1 MARGV
6 TKNLLQNKINL
17 FINNINKMANYVDN
31 ATNRRL
37 GRVGMAKPSGKCI
50 TWDTS
55 KKKDKSKL
63 KALLLKSREQT
74 ARLKKKSKKEDIVE
88 IKNIKKVKRKKEKAK
103 KPKKEKPTPKVVVEE
118 PTPRRSER
126 IAKRKL

>member
-1 MARGV
+1 MG
-6 TKNLLQNKINL
+6 T
-17 FINNINKMANYVDN
+17 YVDN
-31 ATNRRL
+31 AINRRL
-37 GRVGMAKPSGKCI
+37 GRVGMTKPSGKCI
-50 TWDTS
+50 TWETS

-63 KALLLKSREQT
+63 KVLLLKSKEQT

-88 IKNIKKVKRKKEKAK
+88 IKNIKKVKRKKEKVK

-126 IAKRKL
+126 LAKKRQL

>member
-1 MARGV
+1 MG
-6 TKNLLQNKINL
+6 T
-17 FINNINKMANYVDN
+17 YVDN
-31 ATNRRL
+31 AVNRRL
-37 GRVGMAKPSGKCI
+37 GRVGMTKPSGKCI

-63 KALLLKSREQT
+63 KELLLKSKEQS
-74 ARLKKKSKKEDIVE
+74 ARLKRKSKKEDIVE

-103 KPKKEKPTPKVVVEE
+103 KPKKPKKEKPTPKVVAEE

-126 IAKRKL
+126 LAKKRQL